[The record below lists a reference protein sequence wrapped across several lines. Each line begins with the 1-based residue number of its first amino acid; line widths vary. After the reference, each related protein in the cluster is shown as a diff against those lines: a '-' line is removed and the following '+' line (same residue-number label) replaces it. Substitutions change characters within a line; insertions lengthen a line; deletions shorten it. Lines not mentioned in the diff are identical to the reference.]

1 MVRVI
6 VARCRVVAPR
16 ERWEV
21 RPELRVI
28 ASEHANS
35 TWGKA
40 QYRKKIRVYTLLWWL
55 HIKRKLLYQESAF
68 ISHASSHYRVER
80 DMVIGAGLLVTMFPF
95 ECNGMDK
102 NANLMMIN

>member
-1 MVRVI
+1 MVRVT

-40 QYRKKIRVYTLLWWL
+40 QYRKKNPS
-55 HIKRKLLYQESAF
+55 LYPD
-68 ISHASSHYRVER
+68 V
-80 DMVIGAGLLVTMFPF
+80 MVAY
-95 ECNGMDK
+95 
-102 NANLMMIN
+102 